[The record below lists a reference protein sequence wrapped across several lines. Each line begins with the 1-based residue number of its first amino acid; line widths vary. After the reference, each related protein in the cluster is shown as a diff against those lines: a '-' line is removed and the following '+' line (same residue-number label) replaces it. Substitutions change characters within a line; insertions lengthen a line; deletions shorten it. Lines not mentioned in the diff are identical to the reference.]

1 MRGATILALLIAA
14 VVAWYATH
22 DAAPLPEATATV
34 VIPTDPA
41 DTIPLPTKA
50 AAVVEAPPAS
60 PPAAPSVPWGSN
72 TAPIST
78 AAAFSYSKNHP
89 ATPLPALAFAA
100 MASTE
105 PMYADEF
112 GATYNLAD
120 EPFDPRPGQLRLLS
134 RSGLCSAIVSVA
146 QANELP
152 IPFFA
157 NLIWQESSFQSKTI
171 SSAGALGIAQFIPET
186 AIEHG
191 LMNPFEPIQALF
203 ASGQFLRKLHR
214 QFGNLGLAAA
224 AYNAGPGRVNEW
236 MAARKTLPGETRAY
250 VARITGYRADQWL
263 SRQFARGP
271 EAALMPARAPC
282 AEVKEAVA
290 EQAQIVRVSRL
301 MSELVAATAPPPPP
315 QPDQTP
321 TAALSA
327 KRTVASNSA
336 KSSSDKSSSDKS
348 SSDKSSANKPS
359 ADKKK
364 TAAAAGPAAPKLAAA
379 KPATGSKPQSK
390 PEVHAASTMKD
401 QSRPQSAQ
409 NPAKPASMA
418 ANAAKRVAAQ

>member
-1 MRGATILALLIAA
+1 MRGATILGFLIAA
-14 VVAWYATH
+14 VVVWHATH
-22 DAAPLPEATATV
+22 VGAPLVEPAVVIAIPPDTTAAVAAPAKA
-34 VIPTDPA
+34 PA
-41 DTIPLPTKA
+41 IIELPTP
-50 AAVVEAPPAS
+50 AV
-60 PPAAPSVPWGSN
+60 VPWGSN
-72 TAPIST
+72 ATPVST
-78 AAAFSYSKNHP
+78 AASFVYSKNHP

-105 PMYADEF
+105 PMTADEF
-112 GATYNLAD
+112 GPTYNPTDA
-120 EPFDPRPGQLRLLS
+120 PFDPSPGQLRLLS

-146 QANELP
+146 QANDLP

-191 LMNPFEPIQALF
+191 LMNPFEPIHALF
-203 ASGQFLRKLHR
+203 ASGQLLRKLHR

-236 MAARKTLPGETRAY
+236 MNARKGLPGETRAY
-250 VARITGYRADQWL
+250 VARITGHRADQWL
-263 SRQFARGP
+263 SRQFARDP

-290 EQAQIVRVSRL
+290 EQAQIVSVARL
-301 MSELVAATAPPPPP
+301 MSELVAATAPPP
-315 QPDQTP
+315 QDQTP
-321 TAALSA
+321 TAALPA
-327 KRTVASNSA
+327 KRTVAQNSA
-336 KSSSDKSSSDKS
+336 KS
-348 SSDKSSANKPS
+348 SSDKSSANKPLV
-359 ADKKK
+359 ATKK
-364 TAAAAGPAAPKLAAA
+364 TAAAA

-390 PEVHAASTMKD
+390 PETSVASAMKD

-409 NPAKPASMA
+409 NPAKPAAMA
-418 ANAAKRVAAQ
+418 ANAAKRIAAQ

>member
-1 MRGATILALLIAA
+1 MRGATILAFLIAA
-14 VVAWYATH
+14 FVAWYATH
-22 DAAPLPEATATV
+22 DAAPLQEATAT
-34 VIPTDPA
+34 IALPPEPA
-41 DTIPLPTKA
+41 AIASPSTKA
-50 AAVVEAPPAS
+50 VAVVEAPPA
-60 PPAAPSVPWGSN
+60 PPAPWGS
-72 TAPIST
+72 TAAPIST

-112 GATYNLAD
+112 GPTYNLAD

-157 NLIWQESSFQSKTI
+157 NLIWQESSFQSKTV

-203 ASGQFLRKLHR
+203 ASGHLLRKLHR

-236 MAARKTLPGETRAY
+236 MGARKTLPGETRAY
-250 VARITGYRADQWL
+250 VARITGHRADQWL
-263 SRQFARGP
+263 SRQFARHP

-282 AEVKEAVA
+282 AEGKEAVA
-290 EQAQIVRVSRL
+290 EQAQIVRVARL
-301 MSELVAATAPPPPP
+301 MSDLVAATAPPPP
-315 QPDQTP
+315 QDQTP
-321 TAALSA
+321 TAALPA
-327 KRTVASNSA
+327 KRTVAQNSA
-336 KSSSDKSSSDKS
+336 KSSSDKSSSDKP
-348 SSDKSSANKPS
+348 SANKPS
-359 ADKKK
+359 VDKKK
-364 TAAAAGPAAPKLAAA
+364 TAAAPSPAAPKLAAA
-379 KPATGSKPQSK
+379 KPAAGSKPQAK

-409 NPAKPASMA
+409 NLAKPAAMA
-418 ANAAKRVAAQ
+418 ANAAKRIASE